1 MDQFVYGYLSGMA
14 GIIVSH
20 PFDTLKT
27 NIQENKPIPRT
38 LRGLYSGIGPPMIG
52 VGLEKSVVFGV
63 YYNTI
68 KYTDSPFISGA
79 LSGLSASFVVTPFE
93 RIKILLQTSQKIE
106 RSMFHRSFL
115 FQGLSATLYRETP
128 GFGIYFSTYQYLKDT
143 YLTYKNETRE
153 TEHILSQ
160 DMAESF
166 HESCILHAEN
176 TGVYN
181 YFCLQHNCC
190 FDECTTEINKHF
202 CWQHNCCS
210 DECTTKVNKQDIV
223 VPETELLPLESFTF
237 GAIAGAFSWVFIY
250 PQDRIKTHLQSIK
263 DRKVGFMEGFREVLK
278 NGGYRGLYRGFHFA
292 LMRAMPLH
300 ATVFATMDLCQ
311 KYIKL

>member
-143 YLTYKNETRE
+143 YLKNNSTQI
-153 TEHILSQ
+153 ILY
-160 DMAESF
+160 AEKSEVPVGDDYCVKHDCIWQECKC
-166 HESCILHAEN
+166 HEVMQKRLDNDVLARVLAE
-176 TGVYN
+176 
-181 YFCLQHNCC
+181 
-190 FDECTTEINKHF
+190 
-202 CWQHNCCS
+202 
-210 DECTTKVNKQDIV
+210 VNKQDIV
-223 VPETELLPLESFTF
+223 VPAELLPFESFTF

>member
-1 MDQFVYGYLSGMA
+1 MDQFIYGYLSGMA

-128 GFGIYFSTYQYLKDT
+128 GFGIYFSIYQYLKDT

-160 DMAESF
+160 EMAESF

-176 TGVYN
+176 TGVYH
-181 YFCLQHNCC
+181 Y
-190 FDECTTEINKHF
+190 F

-210 DECTTKVNKQDIV
+210 DECAAKANKQDIV
-223 VPETELLPLESFTF
+223 VPKTELLPLESFTF

-263 DRKVGFMEGFREVLK
+263 DRKVGFMEGFHEVLK

-292 LMRAMPLH
+292 LIRAIPLH

>member
-1 MDQFVYGYLSGMA
+1 MDQFIYGYLSGMA

-153 TEHILSQ
+153 IEHILSQ
-160 DMAESF
+160 EMAESF

-176 TGVYN
+176 TGDYN
-181 YFCLQHNCC
+181 YFCQQHDCY
-190 FDECTTEINKHF
+190 
-202 CWQHNCCS
+202 S

-223 VPETELLPLESFTF
+223 IPETELLPFESFTF

-263 DRKVGFMEGFREVLK
+263 NRKVGFKEGFHEVLK